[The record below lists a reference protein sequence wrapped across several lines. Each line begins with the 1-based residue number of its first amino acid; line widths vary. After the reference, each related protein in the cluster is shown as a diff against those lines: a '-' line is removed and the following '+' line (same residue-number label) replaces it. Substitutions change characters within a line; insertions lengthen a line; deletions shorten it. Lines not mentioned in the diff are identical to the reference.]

1 VKDIA
6 AERGTSNFGTLLDI
20 VIADDLRTVLWPTPQ
35 DDDADSW
42 TMRRD
47 LWLDDRAMIGGSDA
61 GAHLDRMCGSTYTT
75 QFIADCLRGRKL
87 VPVETA
93 IKLMTSEPASL
104 FGLKDRGVLRDG
116 AIADVVVFDPETVG
130 SEPVRLVHDL
140 PGDSARLTAGS
151 IGVEHVLVNGTAI
164 MADSKPTGATPGTV
178 LKSGRDTVTVTA
190 R

>member
-1 VKDIA
+1 
-6 AERGTSNFGTLLDI
+6 
-20 VIADDLRTVLWPTPQ
+20 
-35 DDDADSW
+35 
-42 TMRRD
+42 
-47 LWLDDRAMIGGSDA
+47 
-61 GAHLDRMCGSTYTT
+61 
-75 QFIADCLRGRKL
+75 
-87 VPVETA
+87 
-93 IKLMTSEPASL
+93 L